1 MALLLQKILFN
12 GIIIMAVF
20 LQQIYKTGDTN
31 MSNSTYTNKINTV
44 ISEVKKAV
52 IGKDAIIIKV
62 LLAVLCKG
70 HVLIEDIP
78 GVGKTTLAL
87 AFSKALSLEHNRMQF
102 TPDVLPSDVTG
113 FSVYN
118 KSTGKFEFR
127 PGVAFC
133 NLFLADE
140 INRTSSK
147 TQSALLELM
156 EEKSITVDGNTY
168 KLPEPYTVIA
178 TQNPIGSAGT
188 HNLPDSQL
196 DRFMIKL
203 SMGYPD
209 FKGEVDILKSKYNAN
224 PLESVRSVADSSFIL
239 ELQDYISNVYVDDR
253 IYEYVVSLS
262 EATRNHPMIK
272 LGVSPRGTLALMQ
285 LSKGIAVAMG
295 RDYVIPEDISYICGD
310 VFEHRIML
318 NSKAKFS
325 DVSASDVISDILK
338 SVPVPGISEPRR

>member
-1 MALLLQKILFN
+1 MNNTYYAK
-12 GIIIMAVF
+12 
-20 LQQIYKTGDTN
+20 QIND
-31 MSNSTYTNKINTV
+31 IV
-44 ISEVKKAV
+44 AEVKKAV
-52 IGKDAIIIKV
+52 IGKDAIIIKT
-62 LLAVLCKG
+62 LLAILCKG
-70 HVLIEDIP
+70 HILIEDIP

-102 TPDVLPSDVTG
+102 TPDVLPSDITG
-113 FSVYN
+113 FSVFN
-118 KSTGKFEFR
+118 KVKNNFEFR

-209 FKGEVDILKSKYNAN
+209 FNDEVSILKAKFSSS
-224 PLESVRSVADSSFIL
+224 PLESVNEVANTRTIT
-239 ELQDYISNVYVDDR
+239 ELQDYISNIYIDDR
-253 IYEYVVSLS
+253 VYEYIVQLS
-262 EATRNHPMIK
+262 AATRNNPMIK

-285 LSKGIAVAMG
+285 ISKGIAAAMG
-295 RDYVIPEDISYICGD
+295 RDYVIPEDVSYICSD

-318 NSKAKFS
+318 NSKAKLAELT
-325 DVSASDVISDILK
+325 SAAVISDIIK
-338 SVPVPGISEPRR
+338 SVPAPGISEAR

>member
-1 MALLLQKILFN
+1 MNNTYYAK
-12 GIIIMAVF
+12 
-20 LQQIYKTGDTN
+20 QIND
-31 MSNSTYTNKINTV
+31 IV
-44 ISEVKKAV
+44 AEVKKAV
-52 IGKDAIIIKV
+52 IGKDAILIKV

-70 HVLIEDIP
+70 HILIEDIP

-102 TPDVLPSDVTG
+102 TPDVLPSDITG
-113 FSVYN
+113 FSVFN
-118 KSTGKFEFR
+118 KAKNNFEFR

-209 FKGEVDILKSKYNAN
+209 FKDEVSILKAKFSSSPLDNVNEIAN
-224 PLESVRSVADSSFIL
+224 IRIIT
-239 ELQDYISNVYVDDR
+239 ELQDYISNVYIDDR
-253 IYEYVVSLS
+253 VYEYIVQLS
-262 EATRNHPMIK
+262 AATRNHPMIK

-285 LSKGIAVAMG
+285 ISKGIAAAMG
-295 RDYVIPEDISYICGD
+295 RDYVIPEDVSYICSD

-318 NSKAKFS
+318 NSKAKLAEMT
-325 DVSASDVISDILK
+325 SAAVIADIIRN
-338 SVPVPGISEPRR
+338 VPAPGIAESR

>member
-1 MALLLQKILFN
+1 MN
-12 GIIIMAVF
+12 TS
-20 LQQIYKTGDTN
+20 Y
-31 MSNSTYTNKINTV
+31 YTNQINNILT
-44 ISEVKKAV
+44 EVKKAV
-52 IGKDAIIIKV
+52 IGKDAVAIKV
-62 LLAVLCKG
+62 LLAILCKG
-70 HVLIEDIP
+70 HILIEDIP

-113 FSVYN
+113 FSIYN
-118 KSTGKFEFR
+118 KNKNQFEFR

-156 EEKSITVDGNTY
+156 EEKRITVDGNTY

-203 SMGYPD
+203 SMGYPEAKD
-209 FKGEVDILKSKYNAN
+209 EISILKSRYDSN
-224 PLESVRSVADSSFIL
+224 PLDDVKAVADKNTIIQLQEAVSSIFI
-239 ELQDYISNVYVDDR
+239 DDKV
-253 IYEYVVSLS
+253 YEYIVNLS
-262 EATRNHPMIK
+262 AATRNHPMLK
-272 LGVSPRGTLALMQ
+272 LGISPRGTLALTQ
-285 LSKGIAVAMG
+285 IAKGIALAMG
-295 RDYVIPEDISYICGD
+295 RNYVIPDDVIFICHD
-310 VFEHRIML
+310 VFAHRIIL
-318 NSKAKFS
+318 NSKAKLS
-325 DVSASDVISDILK
+325 EKTADDVIQEIIRNTPAPK
-338 SVPVPGISEPRR
+338 ISAQTR

>member
-1 MALLLQKILFN
+1 MNNTDYTKI
-12 GIIIMAVF
+12 I
-20 LQQIYKTGDTN
+20 
-31 MSNSTYTNKINTV
+31 NSV

-70 HVLIEDIP
+70 HILIEDIP

-118 KSTGKFEFR
+118 KATGNFEFR
-127 PGVAFC
+127 EGVAFC

-156 EEKSITVDGNTY
+156 EEKSITVDGKTY

-209 FKGEVDILKSKYNAN
+209 FKGEVDILKSKFNSN
-224 PLESVRSVADSSFIL
+224 PLDTVKSVADAETIL
-239 ELQDYISNVYVDDR
+239 KLQEYISNIYVDDR
-253 IYEYVVSLS
+253 IYEYIVSLS
-262 EATRNHPMIK
+262 TATREHPMVK

-295 RDYVIPEDISYICGD
+295 RDYVIPEDIAYILGD
-310 VFEHRIML
+310 VFEHRLML
-318 NSKAKFS
+318 NSKAKLS
-325 DVSASDVISDILK
+325 DYTASDIISEILK
-338 SVPVPGISEPRR
+338 LVPVPGLSDSRM

>member
-1 MALLLQKILFN
+1 MNKLTCAK
-12 GIIIMAVF
+12 
-20 LQQIYKTGDTN
+20 QIND
-31 MSNSTYTNKINTV
+31 IV
-44 ISEVKKAV
+44 AEVKKAV
-52 IGKDAIIIKV
+52 IGKDNIVIKT
-62 LLAVLCKG
+62 LLAILCKG
-70 HVLIEDIP
+70 HILIEDIP
-78 GVGKTTLAL
+78 GVGKTTMAL
-87 AFSKALSLEHNRMQF
+87 AFSKALALEHNRMQF
-102 TPDVLPSDVTG
+102 TPDVLPSDITG

-118 KSTGKFEFR
+118 KTKNAFEFH

-203 SMGYPD
+203 SMGYPN
-209 FKGEVDILKSKYNAN
+209 FEGEVAILKAKYNSM
-224 PLESVRSVADSSFIL
+224 PLENVCEVANARIIN
-239 ELQDYISNVYVDDR
+239 ELQEYISNIYVDDKV
-253 IYEYVVSLS
+253 YEYIVQLS
-262 EATRNHPMIK
+262 AATRNHPLIK
-272 LGVSPRGTLALMQ
+272 LGVSPRGTLALMHI
-285 LSKGIAVAMG
+285 SKGIAAAMG
-295 RDYVIPEDISYICGD
+295 RDYVIPEDVNYICSD

-318 NSKAKFS
+318 NSKAKLS
-325 DVSASDVISDILK
+325 DATPSDVIYDIIK
-338 SVPVPGISEPRR
+338 SVPIPGISSK

>member
-1 MALLLQKILFN
+1 MNNNYSA
-12 GIIIMAVF
+12 
-20 LQQIYKTGDTN
+20 
-31 MSNSTYTNKINTV
+31 KINS
-44 ISEVKKAV
+44 ILSEVKKAV
-52 IGKDAIIIKV
+52 IGKDQIIVKV
-62 LLAVLCKG
+62 LLAILCKG
-70 HVLIEDIP
+70 HVLIKDIP

-113 FSVYN
+113 FNVYN
-118 KSTGKFEFR
+118 KAIGKFEFR

-156 EEKSITVDGNTY
+156 EEKSITVDGRTY
-168 KLPEPYTVIA
+168 KLPAPYTVIA

-209 FKGEVDILKSKYNAN
+209 FSGEVSILKSKYNAN
-224 PLESVRSVADSSFIL
+224 PLDNVSAVADASTIIA
-239 ELQDYISNVYVDDR
+239 LQEYISNIYVDDR
-253 IYEYVVSLS
+253 IYEYIVSLS
-262 EATRNHPMIK
+262 AATRNHPMVK

-285 LSKGIAVAMG
+285 IAKGIAVAMG
-295 RDYVIPEDISYICGD
+295 RDYVIPDDITYICRD

-318 NSKAKFS
+318 NSKAKLS
-325 DVSASDVISDILK
+325 DVTAADVIADVIK
-338 SVPVPGISEPRR
+338 SVPVPGIGSEGK

>member
-1 MALLLQKILFN
+1 MNNIYT
-12 GIIIMAVF
+12 
-20 LQQIYKTGDTN
+20 QQIND
-31 MSNSTYTNKINTV
+31 IV
-44 ISEVKKAV
+44 SEVKKAV
-52 IGKDAIIIKV
+52 IGKDAIIIKT
-62 LLAVLCKG
+62 LIAILCKG
-70 HVLIEDIP
+70 HILIEDIP

-102 TPDVLPSDVTG
+102 TPDVLPSDITG

-118 KSTGKFEFR
+118 KSANTFEFR
-127 PGVAFC
+127 KGVAFC

-156 EEKSITVDGNTY
+156 EEKSITVDGSTY

-209 FKGEVDILKSKYNAN
+209 FEGEVAILKAKFNSSPLQNVQAVAN
-224 PLESVRSVADSSFIL
+224 TAVIR
-239 ELQDYISNVYVDDR
+239 ELQEYISNIYIDDR
-253 IYEYVVSLS
+253 VYEYIVQLS
-262 EATRNHPMIK
+262 AATRNHPMIK
-272 LGVSPRGTLALMQ
+272 LGISPRGTLALMQ
-285 LSKGIAVAMG
+285 ISKGIAVAMG
-295 RDYVIPEDISYICGD
+295 RDYVIPDDVTYICQD
-310 VFEHRIML
+310 VFAHRIML
-318 NSKAKFS
+318 NPKARLS
-325 DVSASDVISDILK
+325 DITAEKAIDDVIK
-338 SVPVPGISEPRR
+338 NTPAPGISGR

>member
-1 MALLLQKILFN
+1 MNNSYYA
-12 GIIIMAVF
+12 
-20 LQQIYKTGDTN
+20 QQINDVVT
-31 MSNSTYTNKINTV
+31 
-44 ISEVKKAV
+44 EVKKAV
-52 IGKDAIIIKV
+52 IGKDSIVIKT
-62 LLAVLCKG
+62 LLAILCKG
-70 HVLIEDIP
+70 HILIEDIP

-102 TPDVLPSDVTG
+102 TPDVLPSDITG

-118 KSTGKFEFR
+118 KQKNTFEFR

-156 EEKSITVDGNTY
+156 EEKCITVDGNTY

-209 FKGEVDILKSKYNAN
+209 FQDEVSILKAKYNAS
-224 PLESVRSVADSSFIL
+224 PLEAVSSVANARMIM
-239 ELQDYISNVYVDDR
+239 ELQEHISKIYVDDVV
-253 IYEYVVSLS
+253 YEYIVRLS
-262 EATRNHPMIK
+262 AATRNHPMLK

-285 LSKGIAVAMG
+285 ISKGIAAAMG
-295 RDYVIPEDISYICGD
+295 RDYVIPDDVSYICRD
-310 VFEHRIML
+310 VFEHRIIL
-318 NSKAKFS
+318 NSKAKLS
-325 DVSASDVISDILK
+325 DVTAENVIEDILAN
-338 SVPVPGISEPRR
+338 VPAPGISEG

>member
-1 MALLLQKILFN
+1 MNNIYT
-12 GIIIMAVF
+12 
-20 LQQIYKTGDTN
+20 QQIN
-31 MSNSTYTNKINTV
+31 EIV
-44 ISEVKKAV
+44 SEVKKAV

-62 LLAVLCKG
+62 LLAILCRG
-70 HVLIEDIP
+70 HILIEDIP

-102 TPDVLPSDVTG
+102 TPDVLPSDITG

-118 KSTGKFEFR
+118 KSANTFEFR
-127 PGVAFC
+127 RGTAFC

-209 FKGEVDILKSKYNAN
+209 FDGEIAILKAKFNSS
-224 PLESVRSVADSSFIL
+224 PLESVCEVANARIIS
-239 ELQDYISNVYVDDR
+239 ELQDYISNIYIDDR
-253 IYEYVVSLS
+253 VYEYIVLLS
-262 EATRNHPMIK
+262 NATRNHPMIK
-272 LGVSPRGTLALMQ
+272 LGISPRGTLALMQ
-285 LSKGIAVAMG
+285 ISKGIAVAMG
-295 RDYVIPEDISYICGD
+295 RDYVIPDDVTYICHD
-310 VFEHRIML
+310 VFSHRIML
-318 NSKAKFS
+318 NSKAKL
-325 DVSASDVISDILK
+325 SDITAENVIDDIIRNTP
-338 SVPVPGISEPRR
+338 SPSISGK

>member
-1 MALLLQKILFN
+1 MNNSYYTEQINSIL
-12 GIIIMAVF
+12 G
-20 LQQIYKTGDTN
+20 
-31 MSNSTYTNKINTV
+31 
-44 ISEVKKAV
+44 EVKKAV

-62 LLAVLCKG
+62 LLAILCKG

-113 FSVYN
+113 FSIYN
-118 KSTGKFEFR
+118 KATGRFEFR

-209 FKGEVDILKSKYNAN
+209 FSGEVSILKSKFNSN
-224 PLESVRSVADSSFIL
+224 PLENVKAVADASSL
-239 ELQDYISNVYVDDR
+239 LALQEYVSNIYIDDR
-253 IYEYVVSLS
+253 IYEYIVSLS
-262 EATRNHPMIK
+262 AATRNHPMIK

-285 LSKGIAVAMG
+285 ISKGIAVAMG
-295 RDYVIPEDISYICGD
+295 RDYVIPDDITYICGD

-318 NSKAKFS
+318 NSKAKLA
-325 DVSASDVISDILK
+325 DTSAAQVIADIIK
-338 SVPVPGISEPRR
+338 KVPVPGISAQ

>member
-1 MALLLQKILFN
+1 MNNNYSA
-12 GIIIMAVF
+12 
-20 LQQIYKTGDTN
+20 
-31 MSNSTYTNKINTV
+31 KINS
-44 ISEVKKAV
+44 ILSEVKKAV
-52 IGKDAIIIKV
+52 IGKDQIIVKV
-62 LLAVLCKG
+62 LLAILCKG

-113 FSVYN
+113 FNVYN
-118 KSTGKFEFR
+118 KAIGKFEFR

-156 EEKSITVDGNTY
+156 EEKSITVDGRTY
-168 KLPEPYTVIA
+168 KLPEPYIVIA

-209 FKGEVDILKSKYNAN
+209 FSGEVSILKSKYNAN
-224 PLESVRSVADSSFIL
+224 PLDNVSAVADASTIIA
-239 ELQDYISNVYVDDR
+239 LQEYISNIYVDDR
-253 IYEYVVSLS
+253 IYEYIVSLS
-262 EATRNHPMIK
+262 AATRNHPMVK

-285 LSKGIAVAMG
+285 IAKGIAVAMG
-295 RDYVIPEDISYICGD
+295 RDYVIPDDITYICRD

-318 NSKAKFS
+318 NSKAKLS
-325 DVSASDVISDILK
+325 DVTAADVIADVIK
-338 SVPVPGISEPRR
+338 SVPVPGIGSEGK

>member
-1 MALLLQKILFN
+1 MNTSNYTEQIN
-12 GIIIMAVF
+12 SIIA
-20 LQQIYKTGDTN
+20 
-31 MSNSTYTNKINTV
+31 
-44 ISEVKKAV
+44 EVKKAV

-62 LLAVLCKG
+62 LLAMLCKG

-118 KSTGKFEFR
+118 KSNGKFEFR

-209 FKGEVDILKSKYNAN
+209 FSGEVSILKSKQNIN
-224 PLESVRSVADSSFIL
+224 PLDLVIPVADADFL
-239 ELQDYISNVYVDDR
+239 TELQEYISNIYVDDR
-253 IYEYVVSLS
+253 IYEYIVSLS
-262 EATRNHPMIK
+262 AATRSHPMLK
-272 LGVSPRGTLALMQ
+272 LGVSPRGTLSLMQ

-295 RDYVIPEDISYICGD
+295 RDYVIPEDISYICND
-310 VFEHRIML
+310 VFEHRIIL
-318 NSKAKFS
+318 NSKAKLS
-325 DVSASDVISDILK
+325 DTTPSDIITEILHT
-338 SVPVPGISEPRR
+338 VPVPGITEKK

>member
-1 MALLLQKILFN
+1 MNNSYYAK
-12 GIIIMAVF
+12 
-20 LQQIYKTGDTN
+20 QIND
-31 MSNSTYTNKINTV
+31 IV
-44 ISEVKKAV
+44 SEVKKAV
-52 IGKDAIIIKV
+52 IGKDSIIIKT
-62 LLAVLCKG
+62 LLAILCKG
-70 HVLIEDIP
+70 HILIEDIP

-87 AFSKALSLEHNRMQF
+87 AFSKTLSLEHNRMQF

-118 KSTGKFEFR
+118 KIKNTFEFR

-196 DRFMIKL
+196 DRFMLKL
-203 SMGYPD
+203 SMGYPEFD
-209 FKGEVDILKSKYNAN
+209 DEVSILKAKFNAA
-224 PLESVRSVADSSFIL
+224 PLESVEPVANARMIS
-239 ELQDYISNVYVDDR
+239 ELQEHIASVYVDDR
-253 IYEYVVSLS
+253 VYEYIVRLS
-262 EATRNHPMIK
+262 AATRNHPLIK

-285 LSKGIAVAMG
+285 ISKGIAAAMG
-295 RDYVIPEDISYICGD
+295 RDYVIPDDVAYICQD
-310 VFEHRIML
+310 VFEHRLIL
-318 NSKAKFS
+318 SSKAKLS
-325 DVSASDVISDILK
+325 DASASDIISDIIK
-338 SVPVPGISEPRR
+338 NVPAPGISEG

>member
-1 MALLLQKILFN
+1 MNNAYYTKQINDIL
-12 GIIIMAVF
+12 A
-20 LQQIYKTGDTN
+20 
-31 MSNSTYTNKINTV
+31 
-44 ISEVKKAV
+44 EVRKAV
-52 IGKDAIIIKV
+52 IGKDAIIVKT
-62 LLAVLCKG
+62 LLSILCKG
-70 HVLIEDIP
+70 HILIEDIP

-87 AFSKALSLEHNRMQF
+87 SFSKALSLEHNRMQF
-102 TPDVLPSDVTG
+102 TPDVLPSDITG

-118 KSTGKFEFR
+118 KLKNAFEFR
-127 PGVAFC
+127 AGVAFC

-209 FKGEVDILKSKYNAN
+209 FNGEVAILKAKFNSSPLDNINA
-224 PLESVRSVADSSFIL
+224 VANINTII
-239 ELQDYISNVYVDDR
+239 ELQEYISNVYVDDK
-253 IYEYVVSLS
+253 IYEFIVSLS
-262 EATRNHPMIK
+262 NATRNHPLIK
-272 LGVSPRGTLALMQ
+272 VGISPRGTLALMQ
-285 LSKGIAVAMG
+285 ISKGIAVAMG
-295 RDYVIPEDISYICGD
+295 RNYIIPDDVTYICPD
-310 VFEHRIML
+310 VFVHRIML
-318 NSKAKFS
+318 NSKARLAGT
-325 DVSASDVISDILK
+325 SAESVISDIIK
-338 SVPVPGISEPRR
+338 NTPAPAISTR